1 MVNSSMAEKQKTE
14 KTDKKKAAD
23 KQPKKEQQPAG
34 EKKHTPGANTPRPK
48 ARYEIKY
55 KEEIVPALMKEF
67 GYSTVMQAPK
77 LEKIVLNIGLSGV
90 KEDPKQLDSAVDDL
104 TKITGMKP
112 VRTRARAAV
121 SNFKI
126 REGWELGAKVTLR
139 GKRMY
144 DFIDRFIN
152 IAVPRIR
159 DFRGLP
165 DKSFDGRGNYSVGIK
180 EQLIFPEIEY
190 DKIDRVRGMDICMV
204 TTAKT
209 DAEGRALLREFG
221 MPIGARSN
229 PT

>member
-1 MVNSSMAEKQKTE
+1 MAEKQ
-14 KTDKKKAAD
+14 KTDKKKAAG
-23 KQPKKEQQPAG
+23 KQPEKEKAPAG
-34 EKKHTPGANTPRPK
+34 EKKHAPGQNTPRPR
-48 ARYEIKY
+48 ARYEVKY
-55 KEEIVPALMKEF
+55 KEEIVPALVKEF
-67 GYSTVMQAPK
+67 SYASVMQVPK
-77 LEKIVLNIGLSGV
+77 LEKIVLNIGLSNV
-90 KEDPKQLDSAVDDL
+90 KEDPKQLEAAMEDL
-104 TKITGMKP
+104 VKITGMRP
-112 VRTRARAAV
+112 VKTKARAAI

-126 REGWELGAKVTLR
+126 RAGWDLGARVTLR

-165 DKSFDGRGNYSVGIK
+165 DRSFDGRGNYSVGIK

-221 MPIGARSN
+221 MPIGAKVIQQQEVDAR
-229 PT
+229 